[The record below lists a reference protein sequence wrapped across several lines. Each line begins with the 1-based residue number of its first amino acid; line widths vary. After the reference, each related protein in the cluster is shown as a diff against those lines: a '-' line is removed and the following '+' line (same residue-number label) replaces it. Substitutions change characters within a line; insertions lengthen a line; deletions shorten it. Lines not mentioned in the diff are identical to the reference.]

1 MLKRE
6 DWTEYPR
13 EIPVAPGWYI
23 VWIERNDGLGYP
35 DISWFYSGINEFK
48 PPFSDRRITH
58 WSDYQSPWASF
69 KPVGQGI

>member
-23 VWIERNDGLGYP
+23 VWVKLNSGDGYLTVAY
-35 DISWFYSGINEFK
+35 FNSGDEFEGL
-48 PPFSDRRITH
+48 FSDRRVTH
-58 WSDYQSPWASF
+58 WSDFQTPTAEST
-69 KPVGQGI
+69 VE